1 MRRSLLIS
9 ILGVFGVLLGTLPIG
24 LMLYLGAPLPLH
36 ILAMLNFIA
45 WLTVCLL
52 FLGQRRMLQ
61 SIDHAMQSLDLDVV
75 PGGVEE
81 KLGRFLY
88 ESKRYHLASYGF
100 MGGPGAV
107 SERDLGVNLRRI
119 VDHAYKELHA
129 KAVELALF
137 SQETGLWSQVLI
149 AGEPSSMGSQS
160 MLMDASTDEH
170 KKESEPEN
178 VIVQPMSFAGTLFGK
193 LRVEMPPGRI
203 PSRADRHVTSL
214 LATQGALMLVDARF
228 TDALLRMREKSE
240 ESVRVK
246 TGFLAN
252 LSHEI
257 RGPLGI
263 ILNGAELMLDGL
275 CGPVTESQQ
284 DTCRMMKKSAEH
296 LLDLVNDVLDYAKV
310 EAGKIKAK
318 PVQLAV
324 KPLLE
329 DLAAVIRTQA
339 QAKGHTVEVDPVE
352 ESLGVICDKRHARQ
366 ILINFLT
373 NAVKY
378 TPDGG
383 QIRLRAD
390 RVPGDRVKISVSDT
404 GVGIADSEKSKVF
417 GAFERVDNPYSLQQS
432 GTGLGM
438 PLARKLA
445 EVNEGIASFESK
457 EGKGSTFWIMMPA
470 CTIKSTAAP
479 RDGDDTREVLPQGH
493 GEAVL
498 LVDESGEGRDM
509 LERYLVHQGFRI
521 ISAASG
527 AEILKTMR
535 EGNIDLAVVES
546 DLPGGSGE
554 DMISVIRS
562 NPKAQ
567 SVPIIMLSSQA
578 FDFDVERFLK
588 LGVDRCL
595 AKPIELGEI
604 AVTVRRLIDEARSIR
619 E

>member
-1 MRRSLLIS
+1 MRRPLLIS
-9 ILGVFGVLLGTLPIG
+9 TLGVLAVVLGTLPIA
-24 LMLYLGAPLPLH
+24 LMLYMGAPLPLH

-45 WLTVCLL
+45 WTTVCLL
-52 FLGQRRMLQ
+52 FVAQTRMLR
-61 SIDHAMQSLDLDVV
+61 SIDHAMQTLDLDIIQ
-75 PGGVEE
+75 GGVEE

-100 MGGPGAV
+100 MRGPGAV
-107 SERDLGVNLRRI
+107 SERDLGINLRRI
-119 VDHAYKELHA
+119 VDHAYRELDA

-149 AGEPSSMGSQS
+149 AGEPSSVGSQS
-160 MLMDASTDEH
+160 MLMDASSDDSS
-170 KKESEPEN
+170 KAKEAEN
-178 VIVQPMSFAGTLFGK
+178 VIVQAMSFAGTLFGK
-193 LRVEMPPGRI
+193 LRIEMPKGRL
-203 PSRADRHVTSL
+203 PSKADRHVTEL
-214 LATQGALMLVDARF
+214 MATQGALMLVDARF
-228 TDALLRMREKSE
+228 TDALLRMREKGD
-240 ESVRVK
+240 ESVRAK

-263 ILNGAELMLDGL
+263 VLNGAELMLDGL

-318 PVQLAV
+318 GVNLAV
-324 KPLLE
+324 KPLLD

-339 QAKGHTVEVDPVE
+339 MAKGHSVDVTE
-352 ESLGVICDKRHARQ
+352 IDSSLGMICDKRHARQ

-383 QIRLRAD
+383 KITLSAE
-390 RVPGDRVKISVSDT
+390 RVPGDRVKIMVTDT
-404 GVGIADSEKSKVF
+404 GVGIADKEKSKVF

-457 EGKGSTFWIMMPA
+457 EGEGSTFWIMMPA
-470 CTIKSTAAP
+470 CKIRSAEAQVES
-479 RDGDDTREVLPQGH
+479 GDEVKAVPQGN

-498 LVDESGEGRDM
+498 LVDQSGEGRDM
-509 LERYLVHQGFRI
+509 LERYLNHQGFRI
-521 ISAASG
+521 IAASSG
-527 AEILKTMR
+527 ADILKTMR
-535 EGNIDLAVVES
+535 EAEIDLAVVES

-562 NPKAQ
+562 NPKAA
-567 SVPIIMLSSQA
+567 SVPIIMLSSKA

-604 AVTVRRLIDEARSIR
+604 AVTVRRLIDEARSFR